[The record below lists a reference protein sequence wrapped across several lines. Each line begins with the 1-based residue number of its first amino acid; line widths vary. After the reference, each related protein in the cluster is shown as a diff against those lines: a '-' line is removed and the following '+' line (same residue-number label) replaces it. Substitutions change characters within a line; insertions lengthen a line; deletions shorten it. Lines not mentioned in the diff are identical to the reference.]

1 MTDETKAPA
10 KINFR
15 QRVFIDEYLRC
26 FHITKSAIAAKYSEK
41 TAYSI
46 GSELL
51 KKPEIIAEIE
61 RRLAERQ
68 MNASE
73 ALDVITSH
81 GRSDMGDYLETS
93 RLGFSLNLEDA
104 KARGLTRQIK
114 KLKQKTT
121 IFQGKTEEEGREVHE
136 IEIELYDAQAAAD
149 KILRVAGKY
158 KDKVAI
164 TDNDGNALT
173 INVKYGD

>member
-1 MTDETKAPA
+1 MSDEVKEQG

-26 FHITKSAIAAKYSEK
+26 FHITKSARKAGYSEK
-41 TAYSI
+41 TAYAI
-46 GSELL
+46 GSALL
-51 KKPEIIAEIE
+51 KKVEIIEEIE
-61 RRLAERQ
+61 RRLSERQ

-121 IFQGKTEEEGREVHE
+121 IFQGKGEGEDREVHE

-158 KDKVAI
+158 KSAESDAGNFTIVIKREDK
-164 TDNDGNALT
+164 
-173 INVKYGD
+173 